1 MTDNFQ
7 DGVGKKIVEA
17 LKQQDDNGAGGF
29 DSQQQLQPQSNTFN
43 YDMPVENTEFS
54 SDIQN
59 QLVPDAQE
67 KFTEEFETIAQ
78 NSFAQS
84 SDMFSDT
91 QNLNFQGSRS
101 FADNQ
106 FAAVNS
112 QKAVPQNSSALHMP
126 PNVAVL
132 RRLIAQLP
140 NGVTKQTGAQIIRQT
155 MEALGISMNNV
166 LHEAQQ
172 VQDGLNDSVKTCMYS
187 IQEYKNNIKQLE
199 KQVLDYQKQ
208 IAYLN
213 DLISLFVMTDKT
225 R

>member
-1 MTDNFQ
+1 MADSNFQ
-7 DGVGKKIVEA
+7 DGVGQKIVEA
-17 LKQQDDNGAGGF
+17 LKQQDDGVKAETAVKTEEKISSQNETLSFETPAAAEPET
-29 DSQQQLQPQSNTFN
+29 DS
-43 YDMPVENTEFS
+43 FS
-54 SDIQN
+54 S
-59 QLVPDAQE
+59 A
-67 KFTEEFETIAQ
+67 FEQ
-78 NSFAQS
+78 QKL
-84 SDMFSDT
+84 DPFSMEDDLYADT
-91 QNLNFQGSRS
+91 TLNFQ
-101 FADNQ
+101 
-106 FAAVNS
+106 
-112 QKAVPQNSSALHMP
+112 SAGYQDTANFQPVGQQPPAQQSGHMP

-132 RRLIAQLP
+132 KRLITQLP

-172 VQDGLNDSVKTCMYS
+172 VQDGLNDSVKTCMFS

-213 DLISLFVMTDKT
+213 DLISLFVMTDNS

>member
-1 MTDNFQ
+1 MNDNNFQ
-7 DGVGKKIVEA
+7 EGVGKKIVEA
-17 LKQQDDNGAGGF
+17 LKYGGDDEMAGQSVEQRTFGAEQAFGYNQQPDYSSEQF
-29 DSQQQLQPQSNTFN
+29 IQPSMSENTFGSSFDTASFASADVNNQN
-43 YDMPVENTEFS
+43 YANFQPAS
-54 SDIQN
+54 
-59 QLVPDAQE
+59 P
-67 KFTEEFETIAQ
+67 FTEEIVA
-78 NSFAQS
+78 S
-84 SDMFSDT
+84 SDT
-91 QNLNFQGSRS
+91 VG
-101 FADNQ
+101 
-106 FAAVNS
+106 
-112 QKAVPQNSSALHMP
+112 MP

-132 RRLIAQLP
+132 RRLISQLP

-155 MEALGISMNNV
+155 MEALGISMNSV

-187 IQEYKNNIKQLE
+187 IQEYKNNIKSLE

>member
-1 MTDNFQ
+1 MTDNNFQ
-7 DGVGKKIVEA
+7 EGVGQKIVEA
-17 LKQQDDNGAGGF
+17 LKQQDEGVQTEATVEEAPSF
-29 DSQQQLQPQSNTFN
+29 APQTNTFS
-43 YDMPVENTEFS
+43 YE
-54 SDIQN
+54 
-59 QLVPDAQE
+59 
-67 KFTEEFETIAQ
+67 
-78 NSFAQS
+78 
-84 SDMFSDT
+84 
-91 QNLNFQGSRS
+91 
-101 FADNQ
+101 
-106 FAAVNS
+106 
-112 QKAVPQNSSALHMP
+112 PQNSREISQDIYSNAFKPQESYNSSFDAQTDPFETENDAFGASSYGDMSFQAQNQNVQQAQPAGHMP

-132 RRLIAQLP
+132 RRLISQLP

-187 IQEYKNNIKQLE
+187 IQEYKNNIKSLE

>member
-1 MTDNFQ
+1 MNDSNFQ
-7 DGVGKKIVEA
+7 EGVGKKIVEA
-17 LKQQDDNGAGGF
+17 LKQKDDDLDIMSKASDNQAFAPEPSIDFGSSAPDFGNDIYSTQSSVANDAFNAGF
-29 DSQQQLQPQSNTFN
+29 D
-43 YDMPVENTEFS
+43 
-54 SDIQN
+54 
-59 QLVPDAQE
+59 A
-67 KFTEEFETIAQ
+67 
-78 NSFAQS
+78 
-84 SDMFSDT
+84 
-91 QNLNFQGSRS
+91 
-101 FADNQ
+101 NQ
-106 FAAVNS
+106 FAYTDPEPFPEAPNS
-112 QKAVPQNSSALHMP
+112 FSYQGSPAQFGTAPQNPAGASSSPHMP

-132 RRLIAQLP
+132 RRLITQLP

-155 MEALGISMNNV
+155 MEALGISMNSV

-187 IQEYKNNIKQLE
+187 IQEYKNNIKTLE

>member
-1 MTDNFQ
+1 MADSNFQ
-7 DGVGKKIVEA
+7 DGVGQKIVEA
-17 LKQQDDNGAGGF
+17 LKQQDDGVKTGATSTVSESF
-29 DSQQQLQPQSNTFN
+29 SSQKTLN
-43 YDMPVENTEFS
+43 YDAPAATEVAQDSFASTFEPQKLDPFS
-54 SDIQN
+54 SDDDLYSDN
-59 QLVPDAQE
+59 QLNFQ
-67 KFTEEFETIAQ
+67 Q
-78 NSFAQS
+78 NSFTDNVGFQPANQNPAQQS
-84 SDMFSDT
+84 
-91 QNLNFQGSRS
+91 G
-101 FADNQ
+101 
-106 FAAVNS
+106 
-112 QKAVPQNSSALHMP
+112 HMP

-132 RRLIAQLP
+132 KRLITQLP

-172 VQDGLNDSVKTCMYS
+172 VQDGLNDSVKTCMFS

-213 DLISLFVMTDKT
+213 DLISLFVMTDNS